1 MKITKENFEKV
12 LLEIMW
18 ERKNPEYNFD
28 VIELA
33 LQRLTGKGTS
43 TLNIVFPE
51 NVASVVMD
59 KVTSEDAKIYQD
71 FFHELESTI
80 PHEVLSS
87 YLSIR
92 GAAKE
97 DADAFTTGFVDDIS
111 EGLSKNCN
119 LVVTNN
125 TWVSEDM
132 VLIISREKATQEVGY
147 DIIGQIVYTEDSID
161 AAKDIWMKYSELA
174 LEVYKNRIK
183 EPEQVYRVETVGTDR
198 DGCYFTKSLN
208 IHPLESIND
217 PDFLCNYNTDLPDKQ
232 VHEFLEMERGGICIF
247 NGTPGCGKSTYIKSL
262 VFKNPGV
269 HFVVLPQYLLLNQ
282 DAFRMFLLGTAN
294 KGNRVFIIEDCE
306 QLLVQREENGVQF
319 ASVISDIL
327 NYTSGVISDIT
338 CTKFIFTFNTD
349 LTKIDKA
356 LLRRGRLKVKYE
368 FMPLKGENL
377 EKIATKTGYTLTD
390 ENKKDGVSLADLYAN
405 FEEVELGETKKRK
418 KIGFVDYED
427 CEDCEEEMPY
437 DDAKCIGTA
446 LKCSP
451 RGGGRI
457 LKN

>member
-1 MKITKENFEKV
+1 MKITKESFEKV

-18 ERKNPEYNFD
+18 ERKNPMYDFD

-33 LQRLTGKGTS
+33 LQRLTGKRTQI
-43 TLNIVFPE
+43 LNIVHPE

-59 KVTSEDAKIYQD
+59 KVTLEDAKIYQD
-71 FFHELESTI
+71 FFHELESSI
-80 PHEVLSS
+80 PHEVLNGYFSP
-87 YLSIR
+87 IKNT
-92 GAAKE
+92 KE
-97 DADAFTTGFVDDIS
+97 DANAFSTEYVNDIS

-125 TWVSEDM
+125 TWVGEDM
-132 VLIISREKATQEVGY
+132 VLIISRGIGAQEQSSVEY
-147 DIIGQIVYTEDSID
+147 NIISKIVYTEDSMD
-161 AAKDIWMKYSELA
+161 AAKDIWMKYSELD
-174 LEVYKNRIK
+174 LEIYKNRIK
-183 EPEQVYRVETVGTDR
+183 DPEQLYRIEIVGTDR
-198 DGCYFTKSLN
+198 DGCYFTKPLN
-208 IHPLESIND
+208 IHPLESVND

-247 NGTPGCGKSTYIKSL
+247 NGTPGCGKSTYIKRL
-262 VFKNPGV
+262 IFKNHGV
-269 HFVVLPQYLLLNQ
+269 HFVILPQYLLLNQ
-282 DAFRMFLLGTAN
+282 DAFRMFLLGTAD

-356 LLRRGRLKVKYE
+356 LLRRGRLKIKYE

-377 EKIATKTGYTLTD
+377 EKIAAKTGYTLTD

-405 FEEVELGETKKRK
+405 FEEVEIGETKKRK
-418 KIGFVDYED
+418 KIGFVDYE
-427 CEDCEEEMPY
+427 EEILH
-437 DDAKCIGTA
+437 DAKSISTTS
-446 LKCSP
+446 LECSP
-451 RGGGRI
+451 RVGR
-457 LKN
+457 

>member
-12 LLEIMW
+12 LLETMW
-18 ERKNPEYNFD
+18 ERKNSVYNLD
-28 VIELA
+28 VVELT
-33 LQRLTGKGTS
+33 LQRLTGKVTN
-43 TLNIVFPE
+43 TLVIIPPG
-51 NVASVVMD
+51 NVAAEVMD
-59 KVTSEDAKIYQD
+59 EVTPEDAKIYQD
-71 FFHELESTI
+71 FFQELKSTI
-80 PHEVLSS
+80 PHEVLGSFIS
-87 YLSIR
+87 VR

-97 DADAFTTGFVDDIS
+97 DADTFSTSFIDRS

-119 LVVTNN
+119 LVVANK
-125 TWVSEDM
+125 TWVCEDM
-132 VLIISREKATQEVGY
+132 VLIISQQKVTKEVCY
-147 DIIGQIVYTEDSID
+147 DIIDRILYTEDSID

-174 LEVYKNRIK
+174 LEVYNNRIK
-183 EPEQVYRVETVGTDR
+183 EPDLLYQVETVGTDK
-198 DGCYFTKSLN
+198 DGCYFTKPLN
-208 IHPLESIND
+208 IYPLESIND

-232 VHEFLEMERGGICIF
+232 VHEFLKMDRGGICIF

-262 VFKNPGV
+262 IFKNPGV
-269 HFVVLPQYLLLNQ
+269 HFIILPQYLLLNQ
-282 DAFRMFLLGTAN
+282 EAFRMFLLGTAN
-294 KGNRVFIIEDCE
+294 EGNRVFIIEDCE

-377 EKIATKTGYTLTD
+377 EKIAAKTRYILTD

-427 CEDCEEEMPY
+427 CEDGVVPY
-437 DDAKCIGTA
+437 EDAKCIGTA

>member
-18 ERKNPEYNFD
+18 ERKNPTYDFD

-33 LQRLTGKGTS
+33 LQRLTGKGTQI
-43 TLNIVFPE
+43 LNIVHPE

-59 KVTSEDAKIYQD
+59 KVTLEDAKIYQD
-71 FFHELESTI
+71 FFHELESSI
-80 PHEVLSS
+80 PHEVLNG
-87 YLSIR
+87 YLSPIKDT
-92 GAAKE
+92 KE
-97 DADAFTTGFVDDIS
+97 DANAFSTEYVNDIS

-125 TWVSEDM
+125 TWVGEDM
-132 VLIISREKATQEVGY
+132 VLIISRGIGAQEQSLVEY
-147 DIIGQIVYTEDSID
+147 NIISKIVYTEDSMD

-174 LEVYKNRIK
+174 LETYKNRIK

-232 VHEFLEMERGGICIF
+232 VHEFLEMDRGGICIF
-247 NGTPGCGKSTYIKSL
+247 NGTPGCGKSTYIKRL
-262 VFKNPGV
+262 IFKNHGV
-269 HFVVLPQYLLLNQ
+269 HFIILPQYLLLNQ
-282 DAFRMFLLGTAN
+282 DAFRMFLLGTAD

-356 LLRRGRLKVKYE
+356 LLRRGRLKIKYE

-377 EKIATKTGYTLTD
+377 EKIAAKTGYTLTE
-390 ENKKDGVSLADLYAN
+390 ENKKTGVSLADLYAN
-405 FEEVELGETKKRK
+405 FEEVEIGETKKRK

-427 CEDCEEEMPY
+427 CEEDMSYESKKRISTTSLE
-437 DDAKCIGTA
+437 
-446 LKCSP
+446 CSP
-451 RGGGRI
+451 RGGGRF
-457 LKN
+457 